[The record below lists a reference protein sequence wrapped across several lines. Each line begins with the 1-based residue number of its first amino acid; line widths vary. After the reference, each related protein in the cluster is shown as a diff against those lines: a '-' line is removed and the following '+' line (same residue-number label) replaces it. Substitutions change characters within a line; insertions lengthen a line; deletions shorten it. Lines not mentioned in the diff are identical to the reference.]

1 MRIKNYV
8 VGGMGGALCALLLI
22 LFMVTNE
29 ALDRKEENAQLSLEL
44 IEQEKQ
50 TKAWM
55 DEAYRLNGEIDRLTE
70 EKAGLEEEL
79 ATSQIEVLDL
89 KTQLE
94 ALQAQVDDL
103 SAQLVKA
110 QERKQHEYSDI
121 TLTEEEWDLTA
132 RILALEAGNQDD
144 DGQRAVVEVMLN
156 RVNKSVWGGNT
167 TKDILLAKSQFST
180 VEWLDKPY
188 NIPTHR
194 EYNNIMY
201 VLEHGL
207 TVLPSEEYVYFASY
221 SGANGYDE
229 IKLGDHYFAKG

>member
-1 MRIKNYV
+1 MKIRDCII
-8 VGGMGGALCALLLI
+8 GGMSGALCALLLM
-22 LFMVTNE
+22 LFMVAND

-44 IEQEKQ
+44 MEQEKQ
-50 TKAWM
+50 TEAWM

-79 ATSQIEVLDL
+79 ATYQIEVLDL

-110 QERKQHEYSDI
+110 QERREHEYSDI
-121 TLTEEEWDLTA
+121 TLTEEEWDLSA

-144 DGQRAVVEVMLN
+144 DGQRAVVEVMCN
-156 RVNKSVWGGNT
+156 RKKKGTWGGNT
-167 TKDILLAKSQFST
+167 IKDILLAKGQFST

-207 TVLPSEEYVYFASY
+207 TVLPSEDYVYFASY